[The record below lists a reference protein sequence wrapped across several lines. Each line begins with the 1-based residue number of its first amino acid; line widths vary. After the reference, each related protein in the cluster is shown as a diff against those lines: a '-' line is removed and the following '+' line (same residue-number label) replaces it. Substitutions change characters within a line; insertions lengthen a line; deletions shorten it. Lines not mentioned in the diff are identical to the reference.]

1 MLSKRER
8 MNEMVYAIM
17 HLGHLETHCTV
28 LNKKLL
34 LGDYSVFLDVVSTI
48 KKDDKMESTFR

>member
-1 MLSKRER
+1 